1 MTNIYQGNYKLLM
14 IPPLLLIILS
24 LYYIPQIKLGVDFK
38 GGTLI
43 TLTLDEN
50 IDTTALK
57 TNLESENIK
66 ADIKVFETTFG
77 YKAEI
82 EIEQSDILLK
92 ADELKTSF
100 NSKIGL
106 VERLEVNTTNNTAA
120 LPEYLEKRREIN
132 VVTNELFTL
141 TKNDKKAEEISNLN
155 ELRKEMN
162 NAYNKVYSDY
172 RDQIAKPIEKT
183 VKYSS
188 ISVQSVSPA
197 LSIRFIDK
205 AKNVVILSA
214 ILSTIFVFLFFRKLI
229 PAAAVII
236 GSASDVT
243 IALGAMGLFGIPF
256 TLPSFAALL
265 MLVGFSLDTDVLL
278 TKRMLDR
285 PGNNREKAWGALKT
299 GATMSI
305 AAIIAFAVLFLI
317 ANATRITT
325 YFDISAVAL
334 AGLVGDLFA
343 TWGINAVLILWYMER
358 KEHESKVMV

>member
-14 IPPLLLIILS
+14 IPPLLLIVLS

-50 IDTTALK
+50 IDMDALK

-66 ADIKVFETTFG
+66 ADVKVFETTLG

-82 EIEQSDILLK
+82 EIEQSETLLN
-92 ADELKTSF
+92 ADELKTGF
-100 NSKIGL
+100 NGKIGT
-106 VERLEVNTTNNTAA
+106 VERLEANTTNSTAG
-120 LPEYLEKRREIN
+120 LQEYLEKRREIN
-132 VVTNELFTL
+132 SVTNELFL
-141 TKNDKKAEEISNLN
+141 LANLDKKAENIANLN

-183 VKYSS
+183 VKYTS
-188 ISVQSVSPA
+188 ISVQSVSAA
-197 LSIRFIDK
+197 LSVRFIEK
-205 AKNVVILSA
+205 ATQVVILSA

-236 GSASDVT
+236 GAASDVT

-265 MLVGFSLDTDVLL
+265 MLVGFSLDTDILL

-285 PGNNREKAWGALKT
+285 PGNNREKAWDALKT

-334 AGLVGDLFA
+334 AGLIGDLFA
-343 TWGINAVLILWYMER
+343 TWGINAVLILWYVEK
-358 KEHESKVMV
+358 KENKSRLVN